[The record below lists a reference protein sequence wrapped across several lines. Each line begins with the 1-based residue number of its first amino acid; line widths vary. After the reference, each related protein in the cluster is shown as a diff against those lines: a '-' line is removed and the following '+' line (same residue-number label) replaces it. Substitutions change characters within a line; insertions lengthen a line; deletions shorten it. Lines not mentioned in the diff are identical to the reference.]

1 MALDQH
7 VVKCKLQFVVV
18 VANNKKTFWTRVHFC
33 MQDGEISIRY
43 TKAWTC
49 SQSKAHMILNYNKL
63 QKTYV

>member
-18 VANNKKTFWTRVHFC
+18 VVNNNKKTFWTRVHFC
-33 MQDGEISIRY
+33 MQDGETIRF

-49 SQSKAHMILNYNKL
+49 SQSKAHMISNYNKL
-63 QKTYV
+63 QKNYV